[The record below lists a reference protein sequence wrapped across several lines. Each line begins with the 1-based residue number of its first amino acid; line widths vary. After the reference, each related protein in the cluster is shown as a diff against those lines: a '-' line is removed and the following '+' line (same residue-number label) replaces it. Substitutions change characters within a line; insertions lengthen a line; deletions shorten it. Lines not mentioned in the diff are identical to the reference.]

1 MLTQTLVP
9 SPRGIL
15 DDVALLT
22 FEEVDG
28 ATSAAEWAVPGG
40 CVLDIDRASP
50 WSDAAFRVEVED
62 VGGTRWWIRLRP
74 DFSVLDVARH

>member
-15 DDVALLT
+15 DDLALLT
-22 FEEVDG
+22 FEEVDA

-40 CVLDIDRASP
+40 CVVDIDRCTP
-50 WSDAAFRVEVED
+50 WNEAAFRVEVED
-62 VGGTRWWIRLRP
+62 LGGTRWCVRLRANY
-74 DFSVLDVARH
+74 SVLDVARH